1 MPNRRPDHQESLM
14 RSNIGRPGHNRWR
27 EALDRLLE
35 TNNFPEFTGRVCPAP
50 CEGSCVLGII
60 ENPVSIDW
68 LVFLNLFLKKNTRT
82 YVNKIKNYT
91 FFRDKIGLVHLLK
104 LQTMLLSHSISMQQ
118 PLKFRQE
125 KPIYM
130 HSHWAYPIKRYFSSF
145 HTFFIISSL

>member
-1 MPNRRPDHQESLM
+1 M
-14 RSNIGRPGHNRWR
+14 
-27 EALDRLLE
+27 
-35 TNNFPEFTGRVCPAP
+35 GRVCPAP

-68 LVFLNLFLKKNTRT
+68 LVFLNLFLKKNTQT

-91 FFRDKIGLVHLLK
+91 LFRDKIGLVHLLK

-130 HSHWAYPIKRYFSSF
+130 Y
-145 HTFFIISSL
+145 SLSLLV